1 MTSSERGVFQFAIV
15 FGNVGSWGFRSP
27 QTLFGAD
34 SLFYVAIF
42 NLVFNVLV
50 FSVGIAMLTGEREG
64 GFDPRLLANPGIAAS
79 AAGFP
84 LFLGSV
90 EIPARSST
98 RSASSAA

>member
-1 MTSSERGVFQFAIV
+1 M
-15 FGNVGSWGFRSP
+15 GFPVAPDALRRR
-27 QTLFGAD
+27 L
-34 SLFYVAIF
+34 LFYVAIF